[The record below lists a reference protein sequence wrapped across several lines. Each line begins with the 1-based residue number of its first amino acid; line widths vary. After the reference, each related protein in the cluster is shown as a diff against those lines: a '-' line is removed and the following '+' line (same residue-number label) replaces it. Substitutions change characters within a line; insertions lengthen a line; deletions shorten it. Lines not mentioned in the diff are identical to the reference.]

1 MKKLLGFLLLFA
13 AGVALLLWLDR
24 RSRPEPETPPALPP
38 PRTDEPEPEQGG
50 VRFGG
55 RTTWAQYDET
65 TKNLVWRL
73 AMRDVRYETASD
85 VLLDVTLELH
95 DPALSGRLQAR
106 LQAARARVKRVPS
119 PAGQAAERAGDMQPL
134 WEMKVELEEVQ
145 VQLVEGLPLAPIT
158 FLAPSATIDATDPTN
173 RVLTSDALF
182 SARSQELAIDGRGL
196 RAELD
201 RGWLEIKRE
210 GKVELRRAQGQSA
223 TFAATG
229 PGPVQVRSGTDE
241 DKTLVLEAWEGV
253 RLELG
258 SGSPGKMSAQH
269 VALRARA
276 RENGEFVVERLDA
289 DGAVD
294 WTSEQ
299 TRLRG
304 ERLGADFDSEGE
316 LVRAR
321 LEEGPSAE
329 LTLELQ
335 PGALP
340 EVREGGTRIVRLE
353 GRDLLSIESEGDGY
367 RLAIEGL
374 PSVVMGDFR
383 LRTANRID
391 GRLAVDRRSGS
402 FVAAGGV
409 VVEGGLATLE
419 TARFELDFEGREGE
433 LELRGTASDGARLS
447 GNLLRPGED
456 PAQSREFTLTTP
468 DKLVIERVASGWRV
482 VESTLVEVA
491 LEGKDGFQARAAR
504 VYDVDIEA
512 LAFRAEGDVSFVF
525 NGELGRLGGDELEV
539 FALVPVP
546 HFVLRGSSQTPA
558 YFESEI
564 GRATAREVEVTGG
577 TLVARGEVA
586 GSARFAGAGRE
597 AGEYRFRGDE
607 VRLERDEETELLRG
621 ERLRRLRLV
630 VEGNVDVTAIAEG
643 ETVVVKSA
651 RLYSEYRARRV
662 ESDGKTE
669 ELELGSLLIA
679 EGGVHADVIAADG
692 DFTLDCERLEL
703 ERAGGD
709 ERGFRQLTAAGEV
722 RFQGLEDFDVAGEC
736 ELLVFDGE
744 RNGTLESGPGG
755 RVLLR
760 GLDPVSRQPYRLGA
774 ERVDFELMGEHA
786 VRMRA
791 IAPELRMLG
800 LRARADL
807 FRADLEQG
815 VVLSGNA
822 RLSGTTA
829 NQVPFVLGA
838 DNVVLVGRAERPAPS
853 GPTDEVDSASDPL
866 GSNQLDHLTAEGSV
880 DFRFG
885 DSLHARGEKL
895 LARRS
900 DGILRFDGAPVVFD
914 LSGARLES
922 DWIEYDWELEVLVA
936 TGRGR
941 LAASAPDT
949 GTSTLDWS
957 VDFLSA
963 STLLELDSVV
973 LVIQEPVLST
983 AQGTSSLRATWA
995 ILWLGRE
1002 AFSDNRRRD
1011 ELLEGVEA
1019 VFKRLAALPDDA
1031 PIMQKLALLQTA
1043 EMSGLLREVYFEG
1056 PVEVVSEGELLARAD
1071 AIYLDSKQ
1079 QRGWL
1084 AGATVNL
1091 GGQFVG
1097 QRHEKLIIKTD
1108 WMRLSADGT
1117 LRADSATVTPC
1128 TYDEPHVRVVTG
1140 DLRIEPL
1147 GKGGK
1152 ENYRLLLKD
1161 NRIEFYG
1168 LFSVPLPTIDVAT
1181 DEELKPVWR
1190 TLSLANSARFGT
1202 LLSFGFSRPAD
1213 KVGEVVNS
1221 QLGNESTKV
1230 DANYK
1235 VDGSYFG
1242 SRGGLLD
1249 FGLEVE
1255 GKDEYWLDLFLGVAI
1270 DSGSDR
1276 GFVRVDEDDRSTLRT
1291 WLRSQGYFHNG
1302 DSEWTFALSDQ
1313 SDAAVQSEFFEG
1325 QFLRYE
1331 RAETFLQWH
1340 ESQGAYFTQATAEIR
1355 IDDFRSEVEELP
1367 SASTYRGRSP
1377 LARIGSYSLV
1387 HTGDLEAAYLRRLE
1401 GEDPRSP
1408 FALPTVFPDGLGERD
1423 VLRVDT
1429 EQVLELPVPLG
1440 GGFRLTPF
1448 VSGRG
1453 TAWSEGEVEED
1464 TPTRVLAE
1472 GGARLGATFWKPTA
1486 NGKLHQIAPFIEY
1499 RSELGRQD
1507 SDGIPVEYDE
1517 KDRAV
1522 TGDFLRLG
1530 LRQRYAADA
1539 QDALLDV
1546 DLVGTHARDRSD
1558 GRPDGWMP
1566 LEVFARFVLSP
1577 LGHEVEIFHDGRYDL
1592 ENSRTDY
1599 SLVSFGTRFG
1609 AQWGLQFSHQRGLDD
1624 ANQPLFEAA
1633 SVSGLYR
1640 WTEKWEFEGRQS
1652 FSLLEDEGLDTRVLV
1667 RRYGHDLVFEIETAV
1682 REGEGS
1688 SLGISVKP
1696 RFGYT
1701 PPRVGYVPW

>member
-1 MKKLLGFLLLFA
+1 MKKLLLFLLLFA

-24 RSRPEPETPPALPP
+24 RSRPVPEPMPELPA
-38 PRTDEPEPEQGG
+38 PRPEEPEPEQGG

-55 RTTWAQYDET
+55 RTTWAQYDEA

-73 AMRDVRYETASD
+73 EMRDVRYETEQD

-95 DPALSGRLQAR
+95 DPALEGHLQAR

-119 PAGQAAERAGDMQPL
+119 PAGERAPELQPL
-134 WEMKVELEEVQ
+134 WEMRVELEEVQ
-145 VQLVEGLPLAPIT
+145 VQLVDGLPLAPIT
-158 FLAPSATIDATDPTN
+158 FQAPTAAVDATDPSN
-173 RVLTSDALF
+173 RLLSSDALF
-182 SARSQELAIDGRGL
+182 TARSQELAIDGRGL

-201 RGWLEIKRE
+201 RGWLEIRRE
-210 GKVELRRAQGQSA
+210 GKVELRRAQQDPVV
-223 TFAATG
+223 FASTG
-229 PGPVQVRSGTDE
+229 DGPVQVRRGTTE
-241 DKTLVLEAWEGV
+241 QEPLVLEAWEGV
-253 RLELG
+253 RLALAG
-258 SGSPGKMSAQH
+258 PTPGTMTARH

-276 RENGEFVVERLDA
+276 NAEGEFAIERLDA
-289 DGAVD
+289 DGEVD
-294 WTSEQ
+294 WTSPDAA
-299 TRLRG
+299 LRG
-304 ERLGADFDSEGE
+304 ARLGADFDGEG
-316 LVRAR
+316 LLTRAR

-329 LTLELQ
+329 FTLELE

-340 EVREGGTRIVRLE
+340 EVRQGGQRKVRLE
-353 GRDLLSIESEGDGY
+353 GRDVLSIEREQDGHK
-367 RLAIEGL
+367 LTIEGL
-374 PSVVMGDFR
+374 PSVALEDFR

-391 GRLAVDRRSGS
+391 GHLSTDRKQGS
-402 FVAAGGV
+402 FVASGGV

-419 TARFELDFEGREGE
+419 TARFELDFKGREGE
-433 LELRGTASDGARLS
+433 LALRGTASGGARLS
-447 GNLLRPGED
+447 GNLLRQGAD
-456 PAQSREFTLTTP
+456 PASAREFTLTTP
-468 DKLVIERVASGWRV
+468 ETLVIERGARGWRV
-482 VESTLVEVA
+482 VESTGVEVA
-491 LEGKDGFQARAAR
+491 LGGEDGFRASARR

-512 LAFRAEGDVSFVF
+512 LSFRAEGDVAFE
-525 NGELGRLGGDELEV
+525 GELGRLGGDELEV
-539 FALVPVP
+539 FALTPVP
-546 HFVLRGSSQTPA
+546 HFVLRGSSATPA
-558 YFESEI
+558 YFEGEL

-586 GSARFAGAGRE
+586 GSARLAGAKRE
-597 AGEYRFRGDE
+597 QGEYRFRGDE
-607 VRLERDEETELLRG
+607 VRLERDEETELVRG

-630 VEGNVDVTAIAEG
+630 VEGKVDVTAVSEG
-643 ETVVVKSA
+643 ETVVVKSS
-651 RLYSEYRARRV
+651 RLYTEYRARRV
-662 ESDGKTE
+662 EAGGQSQE
-669 ELELGSLLIA
+669 IELGSLLIA
-679 EGGVHADVIAADG
+679 EGGVHADVLAADG

-703 ERAGGD
+703 ERAGGG
-709 ERGFRQLTAAGEV
+709 EKGFRQLTAAGDV
-722 RFQGLEDFDVAGEC
+722 RFSGLEDFDVAGEC

-744 RNGTLESGPGG
+744 RAGTLESGPGG
-755 RVLLR
+755 RVVLR
-760 GLDPVSRQPYRLGA
+760 GLDPVSRRPYRLGA
-774 ERVDFELMGEHA
+774 ERVDFELAGERD
-786 VRMRA
+786 VRIRA
-791 IAPELRMLG
+791 LAPELRMLG
-800 LRARADL
+800 LRARADA
-807 FRADLEQG
+807 FNADLEQG

-822 RLSGTTA
+822 RLGGTTA
-829 NQVPFVLGA
+829 NAVPFVLAA
-838 DNVVLVGRAERPAPS
+838 DQVVLVGRAGAAAAPATADAEPA
-853 GPTDEVDSASDPL
+853 DSPL
-866 GSNQLDHLTAEGSV
+866 GSEQLDHLTAEGAV

-885 DSLHARGEKL
+885 DTLRARGERL
-895 LARRS
+895 VARRS
-900 DGILRFDGAPVVFD
+900 DGLLRFEGAPVVFD
-914 LSGARLES
+914 FAGAHLES
-922 DWIEYDWELEVLVA
+922 DWIEYDWKLEVLVA

-941 LAASAPDT
+941 LVGGAGLPGS
-949 GTSTLDWS
+949 TSLDWS

-973 LVIQEPVLST
+973 LVVQEPVFSS
-983 AQGTSSLRATWA
+983 AQGASSLRSSWA

-1002 AFSDNRRRD
+1002 AFSDKERRD
-1011 ELLEGVEA
+1011 ELLAGVQG
-1019 VFKRLAALPDDA
+1019 VFARLGALPEEA

-1084 AGATVNL
+1084 SGATVNL

-1108 WMRLSADGT
+1108 WLRLSSDGT

-1128 TYDEPHVRVVTG
+1128 TFDEPHVRVVTG
-1140 DLRIEPL
+1140 DLRIQPL

-1152 ENYRLLLKD
+1152 EHYRLLLKD
-1161 NRIEFYG
+1161 NRIEFYD

-1213 KVGEVVNS
+1213 KVGEVVNK
-1221 QLGNESTKV
+1221 QLGNESTEV

-1249 FGLEVE
+1249 FGVEVE

-1270 DSGSDR
+1270 DSGKDR
-1276 GFVRVDEDDRSTLRT
+1276 GFVRVDEDDRPTLRR

-1302 DSEWTFALSDQ
+1302 KSEWTFALSDQ
-1313 SDAAVQSEFFEG
+1313 SDAGVQSEFFEG

-1331 RAETFLQWH
+1331 RSETFLQWH
-1340 ESQGAYFTQATAEIR
+1340 TSDGPTFTQATAEVR
-1355 IDDFRSEVEELP
+1355 LDDFRSEVEELP
-1367 SASTYRGRSP
+1367 SASTYRGRTP
-1377 LARIGSYSLV
+1377 LARLGRFSLV
-1387 HTGDLEAAYLRRLE
+1387 HTGDLEAAYLRRRE

-1408 FALPTVFPDGLGERD
+1408 FALPTVFPDGLGERE

-1429 EQVLELPVPLG
+1429 EQVLEVPVPLG
-1440 GGFRLTPF
+1440 HGVRLTPF
-1448 VSGRG
+1448 VSARG
-1453 TAWSEGEVEED
+1453 TAWNEGEDED
-1464 TPTRVLAE
+1464 DSPTRLLAE

-1486 NGKLHQIAPFIEY
+1486 RGHVHQLAPFIEY
-1499 RSELGRQD
+1499 RSELERQD
-1507 SDGIPVEYDE
+1507 SDGVPVVYDPI
-1517 KDRAV
+1517 DRAL
-1522 TGDFLRLG
+1522 TGEFLRLG
-1530 LRQRYAADA
+1530 LRQRFAASA
-1539 QDALLDV
+1539 EGSLLDI

-1577 LGHEVEIFHDGRYDL
+1577 FGHEVEIFHDGRYDL

-1609 AQWGLQFSHQRGLDD
+1609 SEWGVQFSHQRGLDT

-1652 FSLLEDEGLDTRVLV
+1652 FSLLEDEGLDTRFLV
-1667 RRYGHDLVFEIETAV
+1667 RRYGHDLVFELESAV

>member
-1 MKKLLGFLLLFA
+1 MKKLFVFLLLFA

-24 RSRPEPETPPALPP
+24 RSRPEPERPPERPTPRP
-38 PRTDEPEPEQGG
+38 TEPEPEQGG

-73 AMRDVRYETASD
+73 AMRDVRYETESD
-85 VLLDVTLELH
+85 VLLDVTLELY
-95 DPALSGRLQAR
+95 DPQVPERLQAR

-119 PAGQAAERAGDMQPL
+119 PAGEVDAPATELQPL

-158 FLAPSATIDATDPTN
+158 FQAPSATVDATDPSN
-173 RVLTSDALF
+173 RVLSSDALF
-182 SARSQELAIDGRGL
+182 VARSQELAIDGRGL

-201 RGWLEIKRE
+201 RGWLEIRRE
-210 GKVELRRAQGQSA
+210 GQVELRRAQGESA

-229 PGPVQVRSGTDE
+229 PGPVQVRRGTDE
-241 DKTLVLEAWEGV
+241 SEPLVLEAWEGV
-253 RLELG
+253 RLALV
-258 SGSPGKMSAQH
+258 SGTPGTMTARH
-269 VALRARA
+269 LALRARENA
-276 RENGEFVVERLDA
+276 RGEFTVERLDA
-289 DGAVD
+289 DGEVD
-294 WTSEQ
+294 WTSPEAH
-299 TRLRG
+299 LRG
-304 ERLGADFDSEGE
+304 ARLGADFDPQGV
-316 LVRAR
+316 LVKAR

-329 LTLELQ
+329 LTLELEA
-335 PGALP
+335 GALP
-340 EVREGGTRIVRLE
+340 EVREGGTRVVRLE
-353 GRDLLSIESEGDGY
+353 GRDLLSIERDGDGH

-374 PSVVMGDFR
+374 PSVVLDDFR

-391 GRLAVDRRSGS
+391 GRLAGDRRSGS

-419 TARFELDFEGREGE
+419 TARFELEFEGREGA
-433 LELRGTASDGARLS
+433 LGLRGTASDGARLS
-447 GNLLRPGED
+447 GNLLRTGQD
-456 PAQSREFTLTTP
+456 PASAREFTLTTP
-468 DKLVIERVASGWRV
+468 ETLVIERGARGWRV
-482 VESTLVEVA
+482 VESTRVEVA
-491 LEGKDGFQARAAR
+491 LGGAAGFRARAAR
-504 VYDVDIEA
+504 VFDVDIEA
-512 LAFRAEGDVSFVF
+512 LSFRAEGDVEFE
-525 NGELGRLGGDELEV
+525 GELGRLGGDELEV
-539 FALVPVP
+539 FALAPVP
-546 HFVLRGSSQTPA
+546 HFVLRGSSATPA
-558 YFESEI
+558 YFEGEL

-577 TLVARGEVA
+577 SLVARGEVA
-586 GSARFAGAGRE
+586 GSARLAGGGGER
-597 AGEYRFRGDE
+597 GEYRFRGDE
-607 VRLERDEETELLRG
+607 VRLERDDETELVRG

-630 VEGNVDVTAIAEG
+630 VEGNVDVTAVSEG

-651 RLYSEYRARRV
+651 RLYTEYRARRV
-662 ESDGKTE
+662 EKDGQSE

-679 EGGVHADVIAADG
+679 EGGVHADVLAADG

-703 ERAGGD
+703 ERAGP
-709 ERGFRQLTAAGEV
+709 EVRGFRQLTAAGDV

-744 RNGTLESGPGG
+744 RSGTLEAGAGG
-755 RVLLR
+755 RVVLR

-774 ERVDFELMGEHA
+774 ERVDFELAGERD
-786 VRMRA
+786 VRIRA
-791 IAPELRMLG
+791 QAPELRMLG
-800 LRARADL
+800 LRARADS

-822 RLSGTTA
+822 RLGGTTA
-829 NQVPFVLGA
+829 NQVPFVLAA
-838 DNVVLVGRAERPAPS
+838 DSVVLVGRAERNTPAVT
-853 GPTDEVDSASDPL
+853 GEGAEASPDAL
-866 GSNQLDHLTAEGSV
+866 HSDQLDHLTAEGSV

-885 DSLHARGEKL
+885 DSLRARGERL
-895 LARRS
+895 VARRS
-900 DGILRFDGAPVVFD
+900 DGLLRFEGAPVVFD
-914 LSGARLES
+914 FAGAHLES
-922 DWIEYDWELEVLVA
+922 DWIEYDWKLEVLVA

-941 LAASAPDT
+941 LVGGAAET
-949 GTSTLDWS
+949 GATTLDWS

-973 LVIQEPVLST
+973 LVVQEPVFST
-983 AQGTSSLRATWA
+983 AQGSSSLRSTWA

-1002 AFSDNRRRD
+1002 AFSDKERRD
-1011 ELLEGVEA
+1011 ELLGGVQA
-1019 VFKRLAALPDDA
+1019 VFQRLAALPEDA

-1056 PVEVVSEGELLARAD
+1056 PVEVVSEGELLARAN

-1084 AGATVNL
+1084 SGATVNL

-1097 QRHEKLIIKTD
+1097 QRHEKLIIRTD
-1108 WMRLSADGT
+1108 WLRLSADGT

-1128 TYDEPHVRVVTG
+1128 TFDEPHVRVVTG

-1161 NRIEFYG
+1161 NRIEFYD

-1213 KVGEVVNS
+1213 KVGEVVNK
-1221 QLGNESTKV
+1221 QLGNESTEV

-1249 FGLEVE
+1249 FGVEVE
-1255 GKDEYWLDLFLGVAI
+1255 GKEEYWLDLFLGVAI
-1270 DSGSDR
+1270 DSGRDR
-1276 GFVRVDEDDRSTLRT
+1276 GFVRVDEDDRPTLRR

-1302 DSEWTFALSDQ
+1302 KSEWTFALSDQ
-1313 SDAAVQSEFFEG
+1313 SDAGVQSEFFEG

-1340 ESQGAYFTQATAEIR
+1340 TSDGPSFTQATAEVR

-1367 SASTYRGRSP
+1367 SASTYRGRAP
-1377 LARIGSYSLV
+1377 LARLGRFSLV
-1387 HTGDLEAAYLRRLE
+1387 HTGDLEAAYLRRRE

-1408 FALPTVFPDGLGERD
+1408 FALPTVFPDGFGERE

-1429 EQVLELPVPLG
+1429 EQRLELPMPLG
-1440 GGFRLTPF
+1440 AGVRLTPF
-1448 VSGRG
+1448 VTARG
-1453 TAWSEGEVEED
+1453 TAWNEGEDED
-1464 TPTRVLAE
+1464 DSPTRLLAD
-1472 GGARLGATFWKPTA
+1472 GGLRLGATFWKPA
-1486 NGKLHQIAPFIEY
+1486 GRGNVHQLAPFIEY
-1499 RSELGRQD
+1499 RSELERQD
-1507 SDGIPVEYDE
+1507 SDGVPLVYDPV
-1517 KDRAV
+1517 DRALS
-1522 TGDFLRLG
+1522 GDFLRLG
-1530 LRQRYAADA
+1530 LRQRYSTDA
-1539 QDALLDV
+1539 EGSLLDL

-1577 LGHEVEIFHDGRYDL
+1577 FGHEVEIFHDGRYDL

-1599 SLVSFGTRFG
+1599 SLLSFGTRFG
-1609 AQWGLQFSHQRGLDD
+1609 AEWGVQFSHQRGLDA

-1652 FSLLEDEGLDTRVLV
+1652 FSLLEDEGLDTRFLV
-1667 RRYGHDLVFEIETAV
+1667 RRYGHDLVFELESAV

-1696 RFGYT
+1696 RFGYS

>member
-1 MKKLLGFLLLFA
+1 MKKLLVFLALFA

-24 RSRPEPETPPALPP
+24 RSRPEPETPPAPP
-38 PRTDEPEPEQGG
+38 APRVEEPEGEQGG

-73 AMRDVRYETASD
+73 EMRDVRYETESD

-95 DPALSGRLQAR
+95 DPAASGRLQAR

-119 PAGQAAERAGDMQPL
+119 PAGEASARAAELQPL
-134 WEMKVELEEVQ
+134 WEMKVALEEVQ
-145 VQLVEGLPLAPIT
+145 VQLVEGLPLAPIS
-158 FLAPSATIDATDPTN
+158 FQAPTATVDATDPAN
-173 RVLTSDALF
+173 RLLSSEALF
-182 SARSQELAIDGRGL
+182 AARSQELAIDGRGL

-201 RGWLEIKRE
+201 RGWLEIRRE
-210 GKVELRRAQGQSA
+210 GKVELRRAQGESA
-223 TFAATG
+223 TFEATG
-229 PGPVQVRSGTDE
+229 PGPVQVRRGTDE
-241 DKTLVLEAWEGV
+241 QEPLVLEAWEGV
-253 RLELG
+253 RLSLG
-258 SGSPGKMSAQH
+258 SGTPGTMGARH

-276 RENGEFVVERLDA
+276 DAGGEFAVERLDA
-289 DGAVD
+289 DGEVD
-294 WTSEQ
+294 WTSPEAH
-299 TRLRG
+299 LRG
-304 ERLGADFDSEGE
+304 GRLGADFDAEGV
-316 LVRAR
+316 LALAR

-329 LTLELQ
+329 FTLELEA
-335 PGALP
+335 GALP
-340 EVREGGTRIVRLE
+340 EVREGGTRVVHLE
-353 GRDLLSIESEGDGY
+353 GRDVLSIERDGDGH
-367 RLAIEGL
+367 RLSIEGL
-374 PSVVMGDFR
+374 PSVVMEDFR

-391 GRLAVDRRSGS
+391 GHLAGDRRSGT
-402 FVAAGGV
+402 FVATGGV

-419 TARFELDFEGREGE
+419 TARFDLDFAGREGG
-433 LELRGTASDGARLS
+433 LALRGTASGGARLS
-447 GNLLRPGED
+447 GNLLRAGED
-456 PAQSREFTLTTP
+456 PALAREFTLTTP
-468 DKLVIERVASGWRV
+468 ETLVIERGARGWRV
-482 VESTLVEVA
+482 VESTRVEVA
-491 LEGKDGFQARAAR
+491 LGGEDGFQARAAR
-504 VYDVDIEA
+504 VFDVDIEA
-512 LAFRAEGDVSFVF
+512 LSFRAEGDVAFESARF
-525 NGELGRLGGDELEV
+525 GRLGGDELEV
-539 FALVPVP
+539 FALTPVP

-558 YFESEI
+558 YFEGEL

-577 TLVARGEVA
+577 SLVARGEVA
-586 GSARFAGAGRE
+586 GSARLAGGGRE
-597 AGEYRFRGDE
+597 QGEYRFRGDE
-607 VRLERDEETELLRG
+607 VRLERDEETELVRG

-630 VEGNVDVTAIAEG
+630 VEGNVDVTAVSEG

-651 RLYSEYRARRV
+651 RLYTEYRARRL
-662 ESDGKTE
+662 ESDGKSE
-669 ELELGSLLIA
+669 ETELGSLLIA
-679 EGGVHADVIAADG
+679 EGGVHADVLAESG

-703 ERAGGD
+703 ERAGGG
-709 ERGFRQLTAAGEV
+709 ERGFRQLTAAGDV

-744 RNGTLESGPGG
+744 RAGTLEAGAGG

-774 ERVDFELMGEHA
+774 ERVDFELAGERD
-786 VRMRA
+786 VRIRA
-791 IAPELRMLG
+791 LAPELRMLG
-800 LRARADL
+800 MRARADS

-815 VVLSGNA
+815 VVLSGHA
-822 RLSGTTA
+822 RLGGTTA

-838 DNVVLVGRAERPAPS
+838 DSVVLVGRAERAAPS
-853 GPTDEVDSASDPL
+853 TLAGGEEAVADPL
-866 GSNQLDHLTAEGSV
+866 RSDQLDRLTAEGSV

-885 DSLHARGEKL
+885 DTLRARGERL
-895 LARRS
+895 VARRS
-900 DGILRFDGAPVVFD
+900 DGLLRFEGKPVEFD
-914 LSGARLES
+914 FAGARLES
-922 DWIEYDWELEVLVA
+922 DWIEYDWKLEVLVA

-941 LAASAPDT
+941 LVASGPEPAA
-949 GTSTLDWS
+949 STLDWS

-973 LVIQEPVLST
+973 LVVQEPVFST
-983 AQGTSSLRATWA
+983 AQGLSSLRASWA

-1002 AFSDNRRRD
+1002 AFSDKERRD
-1011 ELLEGVEA
+1011 ELLAGVQA
-1019 VFKRLAALPDDA
+1019 VFERLAALPEDT
-1031 PIMQKLALLQTA
+1031 PVMQKLALLQTA

-1084 AGATVNL
+1084 SGATVNL

-1108 WMRLSADGT
+1108 WLRLSSDGT

-1128 TYDEPHVRVVTG
+1128 TFDEPHVRVVTG

-1161 NRIEFYG
+1161 NRIEFYD

-1190 TLSLANSARFGT
+1190 TLSLADSARFGT

-1213 KVGEVVNS
+1213 KVGEVVNK
-1221 QLGNESTKV
+1221 QLGNESTEV

-1235 VDGSYFG
+1235 VDGSYYG

-1249 FGLEVE
+1249 FGVEVE
-1255 GKDEYWLDLFLGVAI
+1255 GKDEYWLDLFLGVVI
-1270 DSGSDR
+1270 DSGKDR
-1276 GFVRVDEDDRSTLRT
+1276 GFVRVDEDDRSTLRR

-1302 DSEWTFALSDQ
+1302 KSEWTFALSDQ
-1313 SDAAVQSEFFEG
+1313 SDAGVQSEFFEG

-1340 ESQGAYFTQATAEIR
+1340 LSDGARFTQATAEVR

-1367 SASTYRGRSP
+1367 SASTYRGRTP
-1377 LARIGSYSLV
+1377 LARLGRFSLV
-1387 HTGDLEAAYLRRLE
+1387 HTGDLEAAYLRRRE

-1408 FALPTVFPDGLGERD
+1408 FALPTVFPDGLGERE

-1429 EQVLELPVPLG
+1429 EQVLEVPMPLG
-1440 GGFRLTPF
+1440 AGFRFTPF
-1448 VSGRG
+1448 VSARG
-1453 TAWSEGEVEED
+1453 TAWSEGEDED
-1464 TPTRVLAE
+1464 DSPTRLLAE

-1486 NGKLHQIAPFIEY
+1486 RGNVHQLAPFIEY
-1499 RSELGRQD
+1499 RSELERQD
-1507 SDGIPVEYDE
+1507 SDGVPVVYDPI
-1517 KDRAV
+1517 DRAL

-1530 LRQRYAADA
+1530 LRQRYATDA
-1539 QDALLDV
+1539 EGSLLDI

-1577 LGHEVEIFHDGRYDL
+1577 FGHEVEIFHDGRYDL

-1599 SLVSFGTRFG
+1599 SLLSFGTRFG
-1609 AQWGLQFSHQRGLDD
+1609 AQWGVQFSHQRGLDA

-1652 FSLLEDEGLDTRVLV
+1652 FSLLEDEDLDTRFLV
-1667 RRYGHDLVFEIETAV
+1667 RRYGHDLVFELESAF

-1688 SLGISVKP
+1688 SVGISVKP